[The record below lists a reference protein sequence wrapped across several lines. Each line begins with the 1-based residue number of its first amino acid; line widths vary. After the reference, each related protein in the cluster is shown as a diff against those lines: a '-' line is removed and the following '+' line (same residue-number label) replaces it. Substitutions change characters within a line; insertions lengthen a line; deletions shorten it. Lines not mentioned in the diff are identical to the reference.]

1 MFASRLLPDAASGR
15 LAKPKAKTKTR
26 SKTKAETKIE
36 AKLRQD

>member
-15 LAKPKAKTKTR
+15 LAKPKTKTR